1 MALTQEEK
9 INTIVEILEKHNKV
23 HENMENQLKL
33 IADFLNTTSEQ
44 VLKIKKQLLRDTT
57 ESNA

>member
-9 INTIVEILEKHNKV
+9 VNKIVEVLEKHNKV
-23 HENMENQLKL
+23 HENMENQLKI
-33 IADFLNTTSEQ
+33 IADFLNTTAEQ
-44 VLKIKKQLLRDTT
+44 VVKIKKQLRDTT

>member
-9 INTIVEILEKHNKV
+9 INKIVEVLDQHNKV
-23 HENMENQLKL
+23 HENLEKQLIT
-33 IADFLNTTSEQ
+33 IAEFLETTAEQ
-44 VLKIKKQLLRDTT
+44 VLKIKKQLRDTT

>member
-9 INTIVEILEKHNKV
+9 INKIVEVLEKHNKV
-23 HENMENQLKL
+23 HENMESQLKL
-33 IADFLNTTSEQ
+33 ITDFLNTTAEQ
-44 VLKIKKQLLRDTT
+44 VVKIKKQLRDTT

>member
-9 INTIVEILEKHNKV
+9 INKIVEVLEKHNKV
-23 HENMENQLKL
+23 HETMESQLKL
-33 IADFLNTTSEQ
+33 IADFLNTTAEE
-44 VLKIKKQLLRDTT
+44 VVKIKKELRDTT

>member
-9 INTIVEILEKHNKV
+9 INTIVEVLEKHNKV

-33 IADFLNTTSEQ
+33 IADFLNTTAEQ
-44 VLKIKKQLLRDTT
+44 VLKIKKQLLDTA

>member
-9 INTIVEILEKHNKV
+9 IKKIVEILEKHNKV

-33 IADFLNTTSEQ
+33 IADFLNTTAEE
-44 VLKIKKQLLRDTT
+44 VVKIKEELLDTT
-57 ESNA
+57 KSNS

>member
-1 MALTQEEK
+1 MAMTQEEK
-9 INTIVEILEKHNKV
+9 VNKIVEVLEKHNKV

-33 IADFLNTTSEQ
+33 IADFLNTTAEQ
-44 VLKIKKQLLRDTT
+44 VLKIKKQLRDTT

>member
-44 VLKIKKQLLRDTT
+44 VLKIKKQLRDTT

>member
-9 INTIVEILEKHNKV
+9 INTIVEVLEKHNKV

-33 IADFLNTTSEQ
+33 IADFLNETSEQ